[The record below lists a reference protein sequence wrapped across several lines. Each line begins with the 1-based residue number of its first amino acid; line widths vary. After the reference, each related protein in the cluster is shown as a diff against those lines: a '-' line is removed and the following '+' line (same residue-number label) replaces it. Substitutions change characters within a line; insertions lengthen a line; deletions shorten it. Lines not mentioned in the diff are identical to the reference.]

1 MSPYYPTLLGCS
13 CPVSSTH
20 PPSHPPPPPTTTP
33 PLPPAPTPLPHSSP
47 THLSHTPLPHTS
59 PTHLSHTPPPQEYL
73 AERGVDEALGAYL
86 QDLVWDKENQE
97 YMAWLG
103 AVHGFV
109 AGGGK

>member
-1 MSPYYPTLLGCS
+1 MQ
-13 CPVSSTH
+13 
-20 PPSHPPPPPTTTP
+20 PSHPHHVSILSPTPNTALPPAPP
-33 PLPPAPTPLPHSSP
+33 PLPPTRPP
-47 THLSHTPLPHTS
+47 THP
-59 PTHLSHTPPPQEYL
+59 PTHPPQEYL

>member
-1 MSPYYPTLLGCS
+1 
-13 CPVSSTH
+13 
-20 PPSHPPPPPTTTP
+20 
-33 PLPPAPTPLPHSSP
+33 
-47 THLSHTPLPHTS
+47 
-59 PTHLSHTPPPQEYL
+59 
-73 AERGVDEALGAYL
+73 VDEALGAYL